1 MSELEKFIKQNRESF
16 DEDAM
21 PPGHE
26 SRFLMK
32 LEKQKIE
39 KQNSTVFWRV
49 AAAIIVL
56 LVAGASLLL
65 PRFNSPMD
73 VQYGSMTLSD
83 VSSDMAAIET
93 YYTSE
98 LEKKY
103 KDLQQL
109 SEEDPVVRNLFD
121 ELATLNDTYEELEKE
136 LYVSGSNDRVVL
148 AMIKNFRLR
157 LALVEKLE
165 NIKQTEQI
173 ESNENS

>member
-1 MSELEKFIKQNRESF
+1 MSDLEKYIKQNREAF

-56 LVAGASLLL
+56 LIAGASLLL
-65 PRFNSPMD
+65 PRFNSPVD
-73 VQYGSMTLSD
+73 VQYGSMSLSD
-83 VSSDMAAIET
+83 VSADMADIEL

-98 LEKKY
+98 LEEKY
-103 KDLQQL
+103 KNLENM
-109 SEEDPVVRNLFD
+109 SEEDPQVRLLFD
-121 ELATLNDTYEELEKE
+121 ELAALSDEYEELEKQ
-136 LYVSGSNDRVVL
+136 LYRSGTNDRVIL

-157 LALVEKLE
+157 LALVEKIE
-165 NIKQTEQI
+165 NLDTNEQNN
-173 ESNENS
+173 SDENA